1 MKRLS
6 ILGSTGSVGRNVL
19 RVVDQFPERF
29 SVAALAAGRNV
40 ALLAEQVMH
49 FTPEVAVVLDEDLAR
64 QLKRGVTGARG
75 LEILYGLDGY
85 RAAGTLTSADLVV
98 SAMVGSAGLLP
109 TMAAIEAGKP
119 VALAN
124 KESLVMAG
132 ELVMGIARKKGV
144 SIIPLDSEHSAI
156 FQCLAGQRRQDL
168 KQIILT
174 ASGGPFLDKSTE
186 DLDGITPETALCH
199 PTWKMGPKITI
210 DSATLM
216 NKGLEVIEAKW
227 LFDVPLE
234 LIRVMIH
241 PESMIHSMVVY
252 RDGSVIAQL
261 GLPDMRIPIAYAL
274 SYPER
279 LPLGL
284 PAPDF
289 VDIGCLTFREAD
301 LAKFPC
307 LALALEACR
316 IGETMPAVLSAANEV
331 AVDAFLNHR
340 IGLRRIGEAVQQVM
354 SRHKPVS
361 SPGLSDILGAAGWAR
376 RTAEEVARLPSPPIV
391 YSLCASEPGN
401 GRHV

>member
-6 ILGSTGSVGRNVL
+6 ILGSTGSIGKNVL

-40 ALLAEQVMH
+40 GLLAEQVMR
-49 FTPEVAVVLDEDLAR
+49 FTPEVAVVLDEDLAG
-64 QLKRGVTGARG
+64 QLKRRVTGARG
-75 LEILYGLDGY
+75 LEILHAVEGY
-85 RAAGTLTSADLVV
+85 RAAATLGSADLVV
-98 SAMVGSAGLLP
+98 SAMVGSAGLVP
-109 TMAAIEAGKP
+109 TMAALEAGKP

-132 ELVMGIARKKGV
+132 ELVMGTARKRGV
-144 SIIPLDSEHSAI
+144 SIIPVDSEHSAI
-156 FQCLAGQRRQDL
+156 FQCLAGHHRQDL

-186 DLDGITPETALCH
+186 DIDGFTPEAALCH
-199 PTWKMGPKITI
+199 PTWNMGPKITI

-234 LIRVMIH
+234 LIQVVIH
-241 PESMIHSMVVY
+241 PESVIHSMVVY
-252 RDGSVIAQL
+252 QDGSVIAQL
-261 GLPDMRIPIAYAL
+261 GLPDMRAPIAYAL

-284 PAPDF
+284 PVPDF
-289 VDIGCLTFREAD
+289 VDIGSLNFREPD

-316 IGETMPAVLSAANEV
+316 IGKTMPAVLSAANEV

-340 IGLRRIGEAVQQVM
+340 IGLRGIGEAVQEVM
-354 SRHKPVS
+354 SRHSPVS
-361 SPGLSDILGAAGWAR
+361 NPGLSDILEAAAWAS
-376 RTAEEVARLPSPPIV
+376 RTAEEVARLPSPPTA
-391 YSLCASEPGN
+391 YSLRASEPGN
-401 GRHV
+401 GGKV

>member
-29 SVAALAAGRNV
+29 SVAGLAAGRNV
-40 ALLAEQVMH
+40 GLLAEQVMR
-49 FTPEVAVVLDEDLAR
+49 FGPDVAVMLDEGLAG
-64 QLKRGVTGARG
+64 QLKETVIGAG
-75 LEILYGLDGY
+75 NVEILHGLDGY
-85 RAAGTLTSADLVV
+85 RAAAAMGSADIVV

-119 VALAN
+119 IALAN

-132 ELVMGIARKKGV
+132 EIVMGTAQKKGV
-144 SIIPLDSEHSAI
+144 SIIPVDSEHSAI

-168 KQIILT
+168 KHIILT
-174 ASGGPFLDKSTE
+174 ASGGPFLGKSAE
-186 DLDGITPETALCH
+186 DLDAITPETALCH

-234 LIRVMIH
+234 LIQVVIH
-241 PESMIHSMVVY
+241 PESVIHSMVVY
-252 RDGSVIAQL
+252 QDGSVMAQL
-261 GLPDMRIPIAYAL
+261 GLPDMRVPIAYAL
-274 SYPER
+274 SHPER

-284 PAPDF
+284 PQPDF
-289 VDIGCLTFREAD
+289 VDIGSLTFREPN
-301 LAKFPC
+301 LERFPC

-316 IGETMPAVLSAANEV
+316 IGMTMPAVLSAANEV
-331 AVDAFLNHR
+331 AVDAFLNYR
-340 IGLRRIGEAVQQVM
+340 IGLRRIGEVVQQVM
-354 SRHKPVS
+354 SKHKPVT
-361 SPGLSDILGAAGWAR
+361 SPSLSDILGGAAWAR
-376 RTAEEVARLPSPPIV
+376 RTAEEAV
-391 YSLCASEPGN
+391 
-401 GRHV
+401 

>member
-19 RVVDQFPERF
+19 RVADQFRDRF
-29 SVAALAAGRNV
+29 SVVALAGGRNV
-40 ALLAEQVMH
+40 DLLAEQVVR

-64 QLKRGVTGARG
+64 QLKKMLAGAG
-75 LEILYGLDGY
+75 NVEVLHGLDGY
-85 RAAGTLTSADLVV
+85 RTAATLDPADLVV

-109 TMAAIEAGKP
+109 TIAGIEAGKP

-132 ELVMGIARKKGV
+132 ELVMGTARKKGV
-144 SIIPLDSEHSAI
+144 SVIPVDSEHSAI
-156 FQCLAGQRRQDL
+156 FQCLAGHRRQDL

-174 ASGGPFLDKSTE
+174 ASGGPFLDKSPE
-186 DLDGITPETALCH
+186 DLDGITTEMALSH
-199 PTWKMGPKITI
+199 PTWEMGPKITI

-234 LIRVMIH
+234 LIQVMIH
-241 PESMIHSMVVY
+241 PQSVIHSMVAY
-252 RDGSVIAQL
+252 QDGSVIAQL
-261 GLPDMRIPIAYAL
+261 GLPDMRVPIAYAL

-289 VDIGCLTFREAD
+289 VDIGSLTFREPD
-301 LAKFPC
+301 LARFPC

-316 IGETMPAVLSAANEV
+316 IGKTMPAVLSSANEV
-331 AVDAFLNHR
+331 AVYAFLNQR
-340 IGLRRIGEAVQQVM
+340 IGLRRIGEVVQQVM
-354 SRHKPVS
+354 SKHEPVS
-361 SPGLSDILGAAGWAR
+361 NPGLSDILGAAAWAR
-376 RTAEEVARLPSPPIV
+376 RTAEEVAQLPSPPTE

-401 GRHV
+401 GGQV